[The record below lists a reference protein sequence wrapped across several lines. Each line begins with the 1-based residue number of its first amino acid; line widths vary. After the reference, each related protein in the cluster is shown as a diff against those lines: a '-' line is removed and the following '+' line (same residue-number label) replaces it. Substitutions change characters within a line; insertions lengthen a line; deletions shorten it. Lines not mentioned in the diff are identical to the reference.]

1 MCSPNSFTFFWK
13 STSEKRTDHARK
25 CKVRNEA
32 CQKLD
37 IKLRLLI
44 ISTET
49 IKLSFLNSQHLIMFE
64 EIFHELG
71 MIPSEINDS
80 LK

>member
-1 MCSPNSFTFFWK
+1 MNGEKENGERYFVLIPNVQNMK
-13 STSEKRTDHARK
+13 NIK
-25 CKVRNEA
+25 
-32 CQKLD
+32 KLD
-37 IKLRLLI
+37 IKLRFLI

-49 IKLSFLNSQHLIMFE
+49 IRLSFLNSQHLIMFE